1 MKYINPIYT
10 TTEALKKLKDDF
22 ATAFPY
28 KHIIMDNFLQE
39 AFAQSLYQNFPTI
52 DKLNKHYHGL
62 NEKKSEGSNFD
73 DFHKDFSILR
83 NEVLMSKE
91 FGEMIAAIT
100 GIEGI
105 FVTDDKLGTGLHQG
119 GDGSFLDIHIDF
131 NIHAEK
137 NVHRRLNLLI
147 YMNQNWKDEYAG
159 DLEMWDAKM
168 TKCEKKVA
176 PIFNRAVIFETNEI
190 SYHGYSTVHLPE
202 DMTRKS
208 IYTYF
213 YTPIREDASKYHD
226 TVFKAKPTDSTAK
239 KLKTTV
245 KETLKNTI
253 KSQLK
258 KLGIK
263 L

>member
-1 MKYINPIYT
+1 MKYINAFYT
-10 TTEALKKLKDDF
+10 SKDTIQQLRKDFETAL
-22 ATAFPY
+22 PY
-28 KHIIMDNFLQE
+28 KHLVMDNFLTE
-39 AFAQSLYQNFPTI
+39 DFAQTLHDNFPTI

-73 DFHKDFSILR
+73 DFHSSFSELKTK
-83 NEVLMSKE
+83 VLMSKE
-91 FGEMIAAIT
+91 FAEWIT
-100 GIEGI
+100 AVTGVEDC

-131 NIHAEK
+131 NIHVEK

-176 PIFNRAVIFETNEI
+176 PLFNRAVIFETNEI
-190 SYHGYSTVHLPE
+190 SYHGYSTVHLPAN
-202 DMTRKS
+202 MTRKS

-213 YTPIREDASKYHD
+213 YTNVRTDAAGYHD
-226 TVFKAKPTDSTAK
+226 TVFKAKPTDSPAK
-239 KLKTTV
+239 KIKTTI

-253 KSQLK
+253 KAQLK
-258 KLGIK
+258 KIGIK

>member
-10 TTEALKKLKDDF
+10 TPEAIENLKNDF
-22 ATAFPY
+22 EKGFPY
-28 KHIIMDNFLQE
+28 KHIVLDNFLTE
-39 AFAQSLYQNFPTI
+39 EFAQSLHQNFPTI

-73 DFHKDFSILR
+73 DFHKDFSVLR

-91 FGEMIAAIT
+91 LADWTAYIT
-100 GIEGI
+100 QIEGV

-119 GDGSFLDIHIDF
+119 GNGSFLDIHIDF

-137 NVHRRLNLLI
+137 NVHRRLNVLI

-168 TKCEKKVA
+168 TKCEKKIQ
-176 PIFNRAVIFETNEI
+176 PLFNRMVIFETNEI

-202 DMTRKS
+202 NMTRKS

-213 YTPIREDASKYHD
+213 YTPLRADSSKYHD

-239 KLKTTV
+239 KLGTTV

>member
-1 MKYINPIYT
+1 MKYINPAYT
-10 TTEALKKLKDDF
+10 TPEAIEKLKNDF
-22 ATAFPY
+22 KDGFPY
-28 KHIIMDNFLQE
+28 KHIVIDNFLTE
-39 AFAQSLYQNFPTI
+39 DFAQSLHQNFPTI

-62 NEKKSEGSNFD
+62 NEKKSEGSNFN

-83 NEVLMSKE
+83 NEVLMSKQLADWVSE
-91 FGEMIAAIT
+91 IT
-100 GIEGI
+100 NIEGV

-147 YMNQNWKDEYAG
+147 YMNQNWQEEYAG
-159 DLEMWDAKM
+159 HLEMWDAKM
-168 TKCEKKVA
+168 TKCEKKLL
-176 PIFNRAVIFETNEI
+176 PIFNRLVIFETNEI

-202 DMTRKS
+202 NMTRKS

-213 YTPIREDASKYHD
+213 YTPLREDASKYHD

-239 KLKTTV
+239 KLGTTV